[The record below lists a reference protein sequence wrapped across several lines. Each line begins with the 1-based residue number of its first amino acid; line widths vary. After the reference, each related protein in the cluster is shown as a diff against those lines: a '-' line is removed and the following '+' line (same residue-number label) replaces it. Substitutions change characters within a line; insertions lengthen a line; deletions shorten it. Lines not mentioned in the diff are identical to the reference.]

1 MCSPDPDD
9 EWQVPLTDDQ
19 RREIDEIVMMVSK
32 ISDLGYRMDY
42 SFRGYDNK
50 HYVILE
56 GTKCYG
62 QAPKVHAFLSGAY
75 ALMDWS
81 RTSIETVETH
91 HDEFGSPVIYPPEGH
106 GTYEIRIKETDND
119 KTN

>member
-1 MCSPDPDD
+1 MGREDINKALAGIRDA
-9 EWQVPLTDDQ
+9 EEMTMEPLTDDQ
-19 RREIDEIVMMVSK
+19 RREVDEIVMMVTK
-32 ISDLGYRMDY
+32 ISDLGYRLDY

-75 ALMDWS
+75 AIMDWS
-81 RTSIETVETH
+81 RK
-91 HDEFGSPVIYPPEGH
+91 
-106 GTYEIRIKETDND
+106 KELDA
-119 KTN
+119 